1 MDTDYHS
8 IDGKPY
14 TVPVTIGNHV
24 WIGCKS
30 IILKGVNIGDGAI
43 IAAGSVV
50 TKDVPPFSLVA
61 GSPAKLIKE
70 NVKWE

>member
-8 IDGKPY
+8 IDNKI
-14 TVPVTIGNHV
+14 VSERVIIGNHV

-30 IILKGVNIGDGAI
+30 IILKGVTIGDGAI

-50 TKDVPPFSLVA
+50 NNDVPPKSLV
-61 GSPAKLIKE
+61 GGVCKSY
-70 NVKWE
+70 